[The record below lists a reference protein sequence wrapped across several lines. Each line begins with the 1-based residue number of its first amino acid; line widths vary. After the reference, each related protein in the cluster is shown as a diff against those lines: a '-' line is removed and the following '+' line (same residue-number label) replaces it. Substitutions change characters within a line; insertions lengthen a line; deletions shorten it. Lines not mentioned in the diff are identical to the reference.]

1 MTTATE
7 FKSNPQTH
15 ARILQAALAILD
27 QGERLLGTVSPESYT
42 EKMPV
47 AFNASIGGHYR
58 HCLDHFTSFQRALDH
73 DLVDYDHRDRDLH
86 VETDPAFAR
95 QLTRQLRAALAVLPP
110 EMLARPIA
118 VRTEVSYAAGEAP
131 VTASSLGRELAYV
144 IAHAI
149 HHYALIA
156 VMARMNG
163 VWLEADFGLAPSTA
177 AFEKAGG
184 RP

>member
-1 MTTATE
+1 MTPATE
-7 FKSNPQTH
+7 LNTNPQTY

-27 QGERLLGTVSPESYT
+27 QGEQLLEAVSPESYA

-58 HCLDHFTSFQRALDH
+58 HCLDHFTSFQRGLDRG
-73 DLVDYDHRDRDLH
+73 VIDYDHRDRDLR
-86 VETDPAFAR
+86 VETDLTIAR
-95 QLTRQLRAALAVLPP
+95 QFTRELRTALEALPP
-110 EMLARPIA
+110 EILAQPIA
-118 VRTEVSYAAGEAP
+118 ARTEVSYASGAAP

-156 VMARMNG
+156 VMARLSG
-163 VWLEADFGLAPSTA
+163 VWLDADFGLAPSTA

-184 RP
+184 RR